1 MITPSAVILQL
12 GGLGGIEWVIII
24 GIVILLI
31 FGVRKIPELAKSF
44 GKAQGEYEKAKIEM
58 RKEVER
64 IKHGDDTER
73 AKLESIAE
81 KLKIDYTNKTDEEL
95 RKAIETDIGKGK

>member
-1 MITPSAVILQL
+1 MVTPSDFVLQL

-31 FGVRKIPELAKSF
+31 FGVRKISELAKSF

-73 AKLESIAE
+73 EKLESIAE

-95 RKAIETDIGKGK
+95 RKAIEADIGKGK